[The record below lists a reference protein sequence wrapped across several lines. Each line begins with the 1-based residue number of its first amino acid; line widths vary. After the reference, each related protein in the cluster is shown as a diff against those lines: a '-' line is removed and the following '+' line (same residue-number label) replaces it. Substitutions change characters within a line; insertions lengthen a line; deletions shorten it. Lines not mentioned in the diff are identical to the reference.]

1 MLGRLD
7 VMFSL
12 NQGDGNWQKVQT
24 FIEEVGYSAKFVLNY
39 SLFHLVPDYIATSH
53 GDSIL

>member
-1 MLGRLD
+1 MLGQLD
-7 VMFSL
+7 VLFSL
-12 NQGDGNWQKVQT
+12 NQRDGDCQKVQT

-39 SLFHLVPDYIATSH
+39 GLFHLVPDYIATGH